1 MEELNQQE
9 EVMSDREVAKFLF
22 KERCK
27 PTSWRTIQKMARQG
41 KIRGQQIGMGGWVF
55 HRDAVRDF
63 LMRPA
68 R

>member
-1 MEELNQQE
+1 MEELIKE
-9 EVMSDREVAKFLF
+9 DEIIDDRTLAKLLF

-41 KIRGQQIGMGGWVF
+41 LIKGRQIGMGGWVF